1 MKKLFLI
8 VLLFSTIICFAQQK
22 KEAKNEV
29 TISPVSIFFVKPTIT
44 YERLFKDGVHS
55 VGIDLGMHFGENTDK
70 NRINIM
76 DHDIFEKNIIRPFYR
91 LYFGENYNKIYF
103 ESHLSFDKLY
113 YHNPYHYNFYDDPIR
128 LDSAFNKIGLGFNI
142 GYKKVSA
149 KNFVFQLKTGVSK
162 DFKNKYSSGFH
173 SVNLSYRFTALL
185 SIGKRF

>member
-1 MKKLFLI
+1 MKKYYLFI
-8 VLLFSTIICFAQQK
+8 LLLPNIFAFGQEEK
-22 KEAKNEV
+22 AAKNEI
-29 TISPVSIFFVKPTIT
+29 TISPASIFFVKPTIT

-70 NRINIM
+70 NRINIL

-103 ESHLSFDKLY
+103 ESHLNFDKIY
-113 YHNPYHYNFYDDPIR
+113 YYTPYYPNNYY
-128 LDSAFNKIGLGFNI
+128 SVSEVFNKIGLGFNI

-149 KNFVFQLKTGVSK
+149 KNFVFQLKAGVSK
-162 DFKNKYSSGFH
+162 DFKNEYSSGSDSDINVSFR
-173 SVNLSYRFTALL
+173 YTALL